1 MANSNFIVRN
11 GLTVGNTTIFAGN
24 GDIVAAGNV
33 STTGTAPVA
42 FSNGLDVTAGNLT
55 VSADS
60 TAKAFVVS
68 AALTDAIITAAKTAN
83 AFVQSA
89 LYNGSSGTKASSD
102 FIAYADT
109 GDNSR
114 GFMDMGIASSGFADP
129 AYAVTAA
136 GDSYLFASAPTG
148 RSGNLVIA
156 TDSLA
161 ANGGAIIFA
170 ANGFGTAG
178 RVQAKIIYNDGLNV
192 TGNIVSE
199 QGIVFQGPSAKKL
212 RNNGFLFGNSI
223 GYTNTSA
230 IFSANVNDFAQLALH
245 NNANGSEAS
254 TDLIAYA
261 SDGDNDSGFM
271 DMGITSNAYASAT
284 FSITGPSDGYIFMSA
299 PHVTTGNGS
308 MFLSTDNSGAHN
320 DIVFSTDGFVAGT
333 ERMRIIGTDRV
344 GKPAGIEIIIPTT
357 STSTVT
363 GALRVDGGV
372 GVKGNL
378 YVGGNVNIVGN
389 ISFGGNGT
397 TLSTQTLTVENTIT
411 FLGNSNPA
419 NLKDIGITGQYTIGA
434 NTYWCGFVRQASSG
448 SYKLYDK
455 VITTP
460 TDTVTFD
467 GAFCDIVVGSGN
479 IANSTIS
486 TSTTSG
492 ALKVAGGVG
501 VVGNL
506 YIGGGNGTAIT
517 HTGHIL
523 PSANVTYNLGSATAW
538 YSTFYGLATQ
548 AKYADLAENY
558 QADRSYNAGTV
569 LMFGG
574 SAEVTLADADTPAVA
589 GVVSTNPAHLMNGGL
604 TGPNVVP
611 LALQG
616 RTPCNVI
623 GPVKKGDLMVS
634 AGFGFAKSSKNP
646 AVGQVIG
653 KSLSDFTGA
662 KGQIEV
668 VVGRV

>member
-11 GLTVGNTTIFAGN
+11 GITVGTTQIFAGN
-24 GDIVAAGNV
+24 GDIVATGNV
-33 STTGTAPVA
+33 STTGSAPVA
-42 FSNGLDVTAGNLT
+42 FTNGMDVTSGNIT

-60 TAKAFVVS
+60 TAKAFAVS
-68 AALTDAIITAAKTAN
+68 AELSDAIITAAKTTN
-83 AFVQSA
+83 AFVQCA
-89 LYNGSSGTKASSD
+89 LHNGSSGGSASAD
-102 FIAYADT
+102 FIAYSDT
-109 GDNSR
+109 GDNGR
-114 GFMDMGIASSGFADP
+114 GYVDLGISSSGFNDI
-129 AYAVTAA
+129 AYAVTSS
-136 GDSYLFASAPTG
+136 GDSYLFASAPVG
-148 RSGNLVIA
+148 QAGNLVIA
-156 TDSLA
+156 TDSLVA
-161 ANGGAIIFA
+161 GGGAIIFA

-192 TGNIVSE
+192 TGNLVSE
-199 QGIVFQGPSAKKL
+199 EGTVFQGPHAKQL
-212 RNNGFLFGNSI
+212 LDNGFLFGNSV

-230 IFSANVNDFAQLALH
+230 VFSADVNDFAQMALH
-245 NNANGSEAS
+245 NNNFGTEAS
-254 TDLIAYA
+254 TDIIVYS

-271 DMGITSNAYASAT
+271 DMGITSNVYASAM
-284 FSITGPSDGYIFMSA
+284 FSITGPDDGYIFMSA
-299 PHVTTGNGS
+299 PHGTTANGC
-308 MFLSTDNSGAHN
+308 MFLSTDDSGLHN

-333 ERMRIIGTDRV
+333 ERMRIIGTDRE
-344 GKPAGIEIIIPTT
+344 GKPAGVEIIIPTT

-378 YVGGNVNIVGN
+378 YVGGNVSIVGN

-411 FLGNSNPA
+411 FLGNSNTA

-434 NTYWCGFVRQASSG
+434 TKYWCGFVRQASSG
-448 SYKLYDK
+448 SYKLFDK
-455 VITTP
+455 VLTTP
-460 TDTVTFD
+460 ADTVTFD
-467 GAFCDIVVGSGN
+467 GVFCDIVVGTGN

-523 PSANVTYNLGSATAW
+523 PSANVSYNLGSATAW

-558 QADRSYNAGTV
+558 QADRSYTAGTV

-634 AGFGFAKSSKNP
+634 AGFGFAKSCKTP
-646 AVGQVIG
+646 TVGQVIG